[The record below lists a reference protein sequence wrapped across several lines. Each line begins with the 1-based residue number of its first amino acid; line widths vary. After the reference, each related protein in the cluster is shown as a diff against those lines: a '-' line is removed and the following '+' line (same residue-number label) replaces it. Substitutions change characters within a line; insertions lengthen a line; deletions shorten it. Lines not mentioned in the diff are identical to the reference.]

1 MNRCL
6 LLVLL
11 VFVGVHSH
19 TYAQNL
25 QSKDFAMQIRVETVK
40 DSKNRIALSWSSDSN
55 STKIS
60 ILRKL
65 KSEPNFWM
73 KDSVILPGNATM
85 YIDSSVEENVV
96 YEYAVCRNAK
106 DSLFNRIA
114 IGYVATGVNLLPIPT
129 RGKVLILVDETFA
142 TPLAPKLDRYENLLT
157 LDGWYPVRMSVPR
170 AEQFDSAKVRITKK
184 IIEDEYFRTI
194 GGKLEAVVLV
204 GRVPVPYSGAFKS
217 NTNFSPPDGHPDH
230 GGAWPADVFY
240 GDIVDL
246 NGSPATP
253 YWTDETVNMSRNNE
267 DSNAVKARTRNENI
281 PGDGKFDNT
290 ALPTDVDVAVG
301 RIDFFN
307 LPVFSDK
314 TELQLLERYFDKNY
328 AYRTGQINVNYNGI
342 IDDNFG
348 PFVNNQGSFQFAESF
363 AGTGW
368 RNFASILGP
377 DSVKAGKLF
386 AETEVKQHLFSYG
399 TGGGWFTSAGGVGT
413 STDFATKKPQSI
425 FMFLFGSYF
434 GDWDHQDAYMRS
446 ALASDPQ
453 VLTVAWAGRPHW
465 FIHHMTVGETMGY
478 ATKIAQ
484 NNPAANN
491 PGFGV
496 IMPYYGMG
504 ITLINPVNSQIV
516 SQGAQH
522 FGGNLIHIAL
532 MGDPTLRIYE
542 VDPPI
547 DLTAVENEGGVSL
560 QWSSPKEAIDGYL
573 LYYSNDPKGNFKQ
586 VPTVIPKT
594 STSFVHTL
602 ADTGIRYYMVKAHRR
617 TRLNGQAYFNE
628 SIGTMSAPIVYTSV
642 KTIAEN
648 NDLKLSVVPNPIEN
662 TSVITLET
670 SSNEPAIVSLTDM
683 SGRTIASKT
692 VQFVSGKMTFNFE
705 TLIPKESV
713 ASGSYLLQCTIGNAT
728 KTIPI
733 ILQR

>member
-1 MNRCL
+1 MNRWL
-6 LLVLL
+6 LILLL

-25 QSKDFAMQIRVETVK
+25 QSKDFAMQVKVETRTTPNKAVT
-40 DSKNRIALSWSSDSN
+40 LSWSADP
-55 STKIS
+55 KAFKYS
-60 ILRKL
+60 ILRKV
-65 KSEPNFWM
+65 KDNPYFYGQ
-73 KDSVILPGNATM
+73 DSVLLPGTATS
-85 YIDSSVEENVV
+85 YTDTSIQPNIV
-96 YEYAVCRNAK
+96 YEYEVCKNAK

-114 IGYVATGVNLLPIPT
+114 IGYVATGIDILPIPT
-129 RGKVLILVDETFA
+129 RGKVLILVDETFVSQ
-142 TPLAPKLDRYENLLT
+142 LAPKLDRYENLLT

-204 GRVPVPYSGAFKS
+204 GRVPVPYSGGFKAG
-217 NTNFSPPDGHPDH
+217 TGISPPDGHPDH
-230 GGAWPADVFY
+230 GGAWPADVYY
-240 GDIVDL
+240 GDVVD
-246 NGSPATP
+246 GSGNPANVI
-253 YWTDETVNMSRNNE
+253 WRDFLVNMSRTNA

-290 ALPTDVDVAVG
+290 VIPSDVELQVG

-328 AYRTGQINVNYNGI
+328 AYRTGQIAVNYKAV

-348 PFVNNQGSFQFAESF
+348 AFVINNPNNQFAESF

-368 RNFASILGP
+368 RNFAAVLGP
-377 DSVKAGKLF
+377 DSVREAKIF
-386 AETEVKQHLFSYG
+386 PDTETNQYLFSFG
-399 TGGGWFTSAGGVGT
+399 TGPGNFTGAGGVGT
-413 STDFATKKPQSI
+413 SGDFATKKPQSI

-434 GDWDHQDAYMRS
+434 GDWDHQNAFMRA

-465 FIHHMTVGETMGY
+465 FFHHMTVGETMGY
-478 ATKIAQ
+478 ATRISQ
-484 NNPAANN
+484 NNGAN
-491 PGFGV
+491 G
-496 IMPYYGMG
+496 ITMSYYGMA
-504 ITLINPVNSQIV
+504 ISEINPQNSQVI
-516 SQGAQH
+516 SQFGYH
-522 FGGNLIHIAL
+522 FGGKQIHNAL

-542 VDPPI
+542 VEPPSNI
-547 DLTAVENEGGVSL
+547 TAVEVQGGVSL
-560 QWSSPKEAIDGYL
+560 QWTAPKEAIDGYL
-573 LYYSNDPKGNFKQ
+573 LYYSLDPKGDFVQ
-586 VPTVIPKT
+586 IPTVISKNT
-594 STSFVHTL
+594 TSFVHTIKDSATL
-602 ADTGIRYYMVKAHRR
+602 YYIVKAHRR

-642 KTIAEN
+642 KSIAEN
-648 NDLKLSVVPNPIEN
+648 NDLKLSIVPNPIEN
-662 TSVITLET
+662 ASVITLET
-670 SSNEPAIVSLTDM
+670 TSNEPAIVSLTDM

>member
-1 MNRCL
+1 MNRL
-6 LLVLL
+6 LLILL
-11 VFVGVHSH
+11 LIFIGVASH

-40 DSKNRIALSWSSDSN
+40 DSKNRIALSWAADSN

-65 KSEPNFWM
+65 KSEPNFWL

-85 YIDSSVEENVV
+85 FIDSTVEENVV

-106 DSLFNRIA
+106 DGNFNRIA

-142 TPLAPKLDRYENLLT
+142 SQLASKLDRYENLLT
-157 LDGWYPVRMSVPR
+157 LDGWYPVRASVPR
-170 AEQFDSAKVRITKK
+170 AETFDSSKVMRTKR
-184 IIEDEYFRTI
+184 IIETEYKQTK
-194 GGKLEAVVLV
+194 GGTLEAIVLV
-204 GRVPVPYSGAFKS
+204 GRVAVPYSGAFKS

-240 GDIVDL
+240 GDIVDQA
-246 NGSPATP
+246 GSLSTP
-253 YWTDETVNMSRNNE
+253 YWTDETVNMSRTNA

-290 ALPTDVDVAVG
+290 ALPTDVEVAVG

-307 LPVFSDK
+307 LPVYTDK
-314 TELQLLERYFDKNY
+314 TELQLLERYFDKNF
-328 AYRTGQINVNYNGI
+328 AYRTGQIAVNYNGI

-348 PFVNNQGSFQFAESF
+348 PFVNNQGSYQFAESF

-368 RNFASILGP
+368 RNFASILDP

-434 GDWDHQDAYMRS
+434 GDWDHQDAYMRA

-478 ATKIAQ
+478 ATRIAQ
-484 NNPAANN
+484 NNPAGNN
-491 PGFGV
+491 SGFGV
-496 IMPYYGMG
+496 VMPYYGMG
-504 ITLINPVNSQIV
+504 ITLINPVNFQIV
-516 SQGAQH
+516 NQGAQH
-522 FGGNLIHIAL
+522 FGGNLIHVAL

-542 VDPPI
+542 VEPPTE
-547 DLTAVENEGGVSL
+547 LASVEVEGGVSL
-560 QWSSPKEAIDGYL
+560 QWTAPKEAIDGYL
-573 LYYSNDPKGNFKQ
+573 LYYSNDPKGNFVQ
-586 VPTVIPKT
+586 VPTVLPKT
-594 STSFVHTL
+594 STSYFHTL
-602 ADTGIRYYMVKAHRR
+602 ADTGTRYYVVKAHKR

-642 KTIAEN
+642 NTIAEN
-648 NDLKLSVVPNPIEN
+648 NDIQLSVVPNPIEN
-662 TSVITLET
+662 ASVITIES
-670 SSNEPAIVSLTDM
+670 SSNEDASVSITDM
-683 SGRTIASKT
+683 SGRTITTKT
-692 VQFVSGKMTFNFE
+692 IKIVSGTMTINFE
-705 TLIPKESV
+705 TLLPKESV
-713 ASGSYLLQCTIGNAT
+713 VSGSYLLQCTIGNAS